1 MKKLLFTFC
10 LVALSTSLLWADDI
24 IYCTPY
30 GANYAANANAGISW
44 NTALSPIGV
53 VDYLNNP
60 NFCRIRTNPGVLTIY
75 LLKGDYYDELVLNGT
90 TVTDALNRASIS
102 NIHIYGSCS
111 GSSPVEFPNQR
122 DFENG
127 RTYFHAGASGN
138 CPLWID
144 FAPHTGGNVC
154 IVDGIWFDT
163 YDGNY
168 YQSINDYAMC
178 LVGGH
183 YFISHCTVQDFYTT
197 APLLFLEGGNE
208 TFHIVNSVFAKDK
221 AKHFL
226 EAFCNLQI
234 INSTIADIDL
244 LDELI
249 GRTIAHNMYRVDNTI
264 IYNCLNYNNYY
275 NEPFDIRNC
284 IVETYNSSWMI
295 DNGNYWNTDP
305 QFTGY
310 PTAPYSCDAYSVA
323 SDNGYY
329 ADLTA
334 LAPYLPFTVI
344 LFDAGNHPRFED
356 LLFTHLDI
364 GAYQHYS
371 GGNYYYQNAY
381 NPNPMMAPQQNRES
395 AGPSVFG
402 NDNGFIY
409 NLLGQPV
416 DDTYHGIVIRNGQK
430 MLQ

>member
-1 MKKLLFTFC
+1 MKKILLTLC
-10 LVALSTSLLWADDI
+10 LMVLASNFIWSFP
-24 IYCTPY
+24 IYCSPTGGGTGTVPSSPTTV
-30 GANYAANANAGISW
+30 GQVANLINGHTYTQPEDIE
-44 NTALSPIGV
+44 
-53 VDYLNNP
+53 
-60 NFCRIRTNPGVLTIY
+60 IY
-75 LLKGDYYDELVLNGT
+75 LMEGDYYDPLVLNGT
-90 TVTDALNRASIS
+90 NLNGNLLSLGLITSIKV
-102 NIHIYGSCS
+102 YGSWHQ
-111 GSSPVEFPNQR
+111 FPPTFPQLR
-122 DFENG
+122 DFEND
-127 RTYFHAGASGN
+127 RTYFHAGLTGD
-138 CPLWID
+138 CPIWID
-144 FAPHTGGNVC
+144 LAPSTLGSPC
-154 IVDGIWFDT
+154 IVDGIWIDT
-163 YDGNY
+163 YDGY
-168 YQSINDYAMC
+168 DYQNISDYAMR
-178 LVGGH
+178 LVGGQ

-264 IYNCLNYNNYY
+264 IYNCSNYNNYY

-295 DNGNYWNTDP
+295 DNGNYWNIDP

-310 PTAPYSCDAYSVA
+310 ATAPYSCLSSSVA
-323 SDNGYY
+323 SGNGY
-329 ADLTA
+329 ATDLTA
-334 LAPYLPFTVI
+334 LAPYLPYTI
-344 LFDAGNHPRFED
+344 LLFDAGNNPRFED

-371 GGNYYYQNAY
+371 GGNYYYQNAF
-381 NPNPMMAPQQNRES
+381 NQNPMMAPQQNREQVE
-395 AGPSVFG
+395 PSVCG
-402 NDNGFIY
+402 NDNGHIY
-409 NLLGQPV
+409 NLLGQIV

-430 MLQ
+430 VLQ